1 MACTGVY
8 ASADAFASF
17 WCIENLLKG
26 THDGVG
32 PVDAALLDNTASFVT
47 LGVQAGVDM
56 ILYNVTAGT
65 SGPVTARTEE
75 TITAT
80 GVTWNAG
87 DTYNITLI
95 DGVERANIDHWL
107 DVAAGDIHAAL
118 ASIGAC
124 DCNLA
129 TWATR
134 QNGWLWKLNIID
146 AAAYHQCPCGQ
157 PHMTDAMRERYLTW
171 AGDQFEMIM
180 SGKLDPC
187 DGATGSQYPVIGWA
201 EQSVTE
207 FAAADIIV
215 NDIQRNAE

>member
-1 MACTGVY
+1 MACDGVY

-26 THDGVG
+26 AHDDVG
-32 PVDAALLDNTASFVT
+32 PADAALLDNTATFAT
-47 LGVQAGVDM
+47 LGVKAGVDM
-56 ILYNVTAGT
+56 ILYNTTQST
-65 SGPVTARTEE
+65 SGPVTARTET

-80 GVTWNAG
+80 GVTWAAG
-87 DTYNITLI
+87 DAYSITLI
-95 DGVERANIDHWL
+95 DGVERANIEQWL
-107 DVAAGDIHAAL
+107 DVASGDIHAAL
-118 ASIGAC
+118 ASVGAC

-134 QNGWLWKLNIID
+134 ENGWLWKLNIID

-157 PHMTDAMRERYLTW
+157 PHMTDEMRGRYLEW
-171 AGDQFEMIM
+171 AGQQFDMIT

-187 DGATGSQYPVIGWA
+187 DGATGSEWPVVGWA
-201 EQSVTE
+201 EQATTE

-215 NDIQRNAE
+215 HDILRNSD